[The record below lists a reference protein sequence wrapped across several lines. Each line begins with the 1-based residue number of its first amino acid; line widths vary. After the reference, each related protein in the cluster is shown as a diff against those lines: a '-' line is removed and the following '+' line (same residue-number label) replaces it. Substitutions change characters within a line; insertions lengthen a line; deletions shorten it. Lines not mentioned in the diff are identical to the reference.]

1 MCLSC
6 GTTALLPQ
14 MAFMALI
21 NPLIGLLLR
30 CGCSSA
36 DFLEK
41 RSVVVPFCVQGSAGV
56 GLFQISAALCRS
68 SVLLQWAAGCH
79 CLLVTAGL
87 ICVVSEA
94 SSYL

>member
-1 MCLSC
+1 
-6 GTTALLPQ
+6 

-21 NPLIGLLLR
+21 NPLVGLLLR

-56 GLFQISAALCRS
+56 GLFSFRFQQLCVGALFSYSGQLGATACWS
-68 SVLLQWAAGCH
+68 
-79 CLLVTAGL
+79 LLV
-87 ICVVSEA
+87 
-94 SSYL
+94 